1 MTMVAYLARVLAGQM
16 VKEITEHFERSPMR
30 MSQAIIE
37 FETELRKDE
46 SLRKLVG
53 ELEKE
58 LTQQAKKKYFITI
71 A

>member
-1 MTMVAYLARVLAGQM
+1 
-16 VKEITEHFERSPMR
+16 
-30 MSQAIIE
+30 MSQAFIE